1 MDAHLI
7 EFRRLTEELLREDSL
22 GYERRLRRWSS
33 IEAPRDD
40 IEEYVLSKVVDLSFE
55 VDHARRAQLEG
66 IRRELEKALEDE
78 VQSAHELGRRLFFDR
93 SGPAVLHGLSPFGIG
108 TVTTSWSGL
117 AVDPDDPATLVRSLE
132 KTGTGC
138 RWLRDQWTALRPRV
152 APGSFC
158 QAIDRFK
165 MIRLLSR
172 QPIDA
177 GEDRTIAELHIA
189 CFALNPV
196 RGNAWVDLRSDLP
209 EDALQ
214 KFKKRVRARWS
225 DMITAD
231 QTERAIKCLATW
243 SSRTSR
249 D

>member
-1 MDAHLI
+1 
-7 EFRRLTEELLREDSL
+7 
-22 GYERRLRRWSS
+22 
-33 IEAPRDD
+33 
-40 IEEYVLSKVVDLSFE
+40 
-55 VDHARRAQLEG
+55 
-66 IRRELEKALEDE
+66 
-78 VQSAHELGRRLFFDR
+78 
-93 SGPAVLHGLSPFGIG
+93 
-108 TVTTSWSGL
+108 
-117 AVDPDDPATLVRSLE
+117 
-132 KTGTGC
+132 
-138 RWLRDQWTALRPRV
+138 
-152 APGSFC
+152 
-158 QAIDRFK
+158 

-231 QTERAIKCLATW
+231 QTERAHQMLGDLVEQNITRLNAKIEELDAQ
-243 SSRTSR
+243 SARGPSGS
-249 D
+249 